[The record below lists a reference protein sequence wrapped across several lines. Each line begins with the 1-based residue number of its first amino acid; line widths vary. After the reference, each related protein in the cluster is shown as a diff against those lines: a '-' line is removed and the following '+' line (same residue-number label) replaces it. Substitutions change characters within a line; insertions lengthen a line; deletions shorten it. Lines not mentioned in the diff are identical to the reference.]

1 MPRRPR
7 ILIAGGIYH
16 VTSRG
21 NRKEPVF
28 LCDGDRLL
36 FSELVRQVVAH
47 RRWNV
52 HCFCLMPNHYHLLV
66 ETPEPDLSAGMQR
79 INSDYAQWFNGE
91 HGLVGHLF
99 QGRFHAR
106 MIESDW
112 HFLQIVRYVALNPVR
127 AGLCASPADWRWGS
141 FFNVMNET
149 PSLISGHKI
158 PSFFGSDAASAR
170 AAFKRFVEEGMDQ
183 IGHAGV

>member
-1 MPRRPR
+1 
-7 ILIAGGIYH
+7 
-16 VTSRG
+16 
-21 NRKEPVF
+21 
-28 LCDGDRLL
+28 
-36 FSELVRQVVAH
+36 
-47 RRWNV
+47 
-52 HCFCLMPNHYHLLV
+52 MPNHYHLLV

-170 AAFKRFVEEGMDQ
+170 PAFKRFVEEGMDQ

>member
-7 ILIAGGIYH
+7 TLIAGGIYH

-28 LCDGDRLL
+28 LGDGDRLL

-47 RRWNV
+47 RRWSV

-79 INSDYAQWFNGE
+79 INSDYAQWFNGA
-91 HGLVGHLF
+91 HGFVGHVF

-112 HFLQIVRYVALNPVR
+112 HFLQIARYVALNPVR
-127 AGLCASPADWRWGS
+127 AGLCASPAEWRWGS
-141 FFNVMNET
+141 FWSVMNET
-149 PSLISGHKI
+149 PPPIAAHKI
-158 PSFFGSDAASAR
+158 LSFFGSDGPSAR
-170 AAFKRFVEEGMDQ
+170 AAYIRFVDEGMTN
-183 IGHAGV
+183 